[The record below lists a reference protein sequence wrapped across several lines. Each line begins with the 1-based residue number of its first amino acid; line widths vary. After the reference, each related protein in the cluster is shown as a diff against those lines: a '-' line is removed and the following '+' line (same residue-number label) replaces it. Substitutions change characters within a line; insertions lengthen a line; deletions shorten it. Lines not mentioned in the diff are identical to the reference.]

1 MTTTR
6 DAYESSTK
14 SVVREALSP
23 TRAVSDHPHRR
34 TADEAAG
41 TVGASARF
49 AEAVLPLVNDLL
61 RAARRLT
68 RNNADAEDLVQETM
82 LKAFAGFSTFQPGT
96 NIKAWLLRIQSN
108 TWISF
113 YRARARRPEE
123 LLTGGL
129 NDVESTRGQR
139 LGPSARSAEQAALDT
154 VADDDVK
161 NALEGLTDPQ
171 RLVLYLADIEGFR
184 YKEIARI
191 AGVPLGTV
199 MSRLHRARVAVR
211 KHLLSLGDG
220 RYADGRG
227 L

>member
-1 MTTTR
+1 MSENTTV
-6 DAYESSTK
+6 DAESSTD
-14 SVVREALSP
+14 S
-23 TRAVSDHPHRR
+23 
-34 TADEAAG
+34 AA
-41 TVGASARF
+41 TDPSTETP
-49 AEAVLPLVNDLL
+49 AE
-61 RAARRLT
+61 RAARFERDAMPYLDQLYSAALRTT
-68 RNNADAEDLVQETM
+68 RNPSDAEDLVQETM

-161 NALEGLTDPQ
+161 NALEGLTEPQ

-211 KHLLSLGDG
+211 KHLLRLGGG

-227 L
+227 H

>member
-1 MTTTR
+1 M
-6 DAYESSTK
+6 
-14 SVVREALSP
+14 
-23 TRAVSDHPHRR
+23 
-34 TADEAAG
+34 
-41 TVGASARF
+41 
-49 AEAVLPLVNDLL
+49 
-61 RAARRLT
+61 
-68 RNNADAEDLVQETM
+68 
-82 LKAFAGFSTFQPGT
+82 
-96 NIKAWLLRIQSN
+96 
-108 TWISF
+108 
-113 YRARARRPEE
+113 
-123 LLTGGL
+123 
-129 NDVESTRGQR
+129 ESTRGQR

-161 NALEGLTDPQ
+161 NALEGLTEPQ